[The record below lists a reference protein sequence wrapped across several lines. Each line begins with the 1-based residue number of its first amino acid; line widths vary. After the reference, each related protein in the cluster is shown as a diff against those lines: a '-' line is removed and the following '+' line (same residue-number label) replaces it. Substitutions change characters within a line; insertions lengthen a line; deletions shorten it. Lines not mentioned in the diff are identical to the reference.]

1 MSGRARCVSGGWRQA
16 AVVGSAVVLAVV
28 LLSGCGPDGPVEE
41 QDPAVAALLARGWQ
55 AYEAGDYS
63 RVIALT
69 DSATRIQPL
78 LAEPYFLR
86 GIALRNI
93 REYDDAYIA
102 LKQATIADPD
112 YPGAWH
118 NFGTVAYEMDRY
130 QEAARYYQKEVERE
144 PSPGAWMGMAGA
156 YLELGKTDSAAYACR
171 QALDLD
177 PTHLDAH
184 LGLADLHRMAGAYDE
199 ALDHARQAVRL
210 DSTHIHARYVLGALL
225 VRAGAHEEAVAQLQR
240 VVAERPWFH
249 SAFYSMGQALQ
260 GMGRMEEAEQ
270 VLERSNQLR
279 AIDAEI
285 QNYQDHIN
293 VNPGDPRPRV
303 DLATALRRAGRFA
316 ESMDAY
322 RAALTLIPGNLAI
335 QNNIASLHLTMGD
348 TLEAMQGYIEVLRQD
363 STYVETWLNLAVLY
377 RRVGRTEDSRMAL
390 RRAIRSNPDHPALRR
405 YLEHIQRRQ
414 GPERG
419 ASNAPPDSTL

>member
-1 MSGRARCVSGGWRQA
+1 MR
-16 AVVGSAVVLAVV
+16 VGAWFGASSALQRIVAMLVVLC
-28 LLSGCGPDGPVEE
+28 LGIGCAKERGTIEVSPGVE
-41 QDPAVAALLARGWQ
+41 ALLNRGWQ
-55 AYEAGDYS
+55 AYQGGNYN
-63 RVIALT
+63 RVIAIT
-69 DSATRIQPL
+69 DSASRLQPL
-78 LAEPYFLR
+78 LAEPYYLR
-86 GIALRNI
+86 GIALRDMRN
-93 REYDDAYIA
+93 YDDAYVA
-102 LKQATIADPD
+102 FKQASIADPD
-112 YPGAWH
+112 YPGVWH
-118 NFGTVAYEMDRY
+118 NFGTLAYEMDRY
-130 QEAARYYQKEVERE
+130 QEAARYYRMEIERK
-144 PSPGAWMGMAGA
+144 PSSDAWMGAASA
-156 YLELGKTDSAAYACR
+156 YLELGKIDSAANACR

-177 PTHLDAH
+177 PAYLAAH

-225 VRAGAHEEAVAQLQR
+225 VRTGAYEEAVAQLQR

-260 GMGRMEEAEQ
+260 GMGRMDEAEQ

-279 AIDAEI
+279 VIDAEI

-303 DLATALRRAGRFA
+303 DLATALRRAGRYA

-322 RAALTLIPGNLAI
+322 RAALTLIPNNLAI
-335 QNNIASLHLTMGD
+335 QNNIASLHLTLGD

-405 YLEHIQRRQ
+405 YLEQIQGRQ
-414 GPERG
+414 GPAQG
-419 ASNAPPDSTL
+419 PSNAPPDSTL